1 VLFLLT
7 GLVNRTRKGLVTPL
21 VNYQTKLV
29 CYWMVWICIAFLL
42 GCLCTTFLVETPNLD
57 PAIFGTFKQQS

>member
-1 VLFLLT
+1 
-7 GLVNRTRKGLVTPL
+7 
-21 VNYQTKLV
+21 
-29 CYWMVWICIAFLL
+29 MVWICIAFLL